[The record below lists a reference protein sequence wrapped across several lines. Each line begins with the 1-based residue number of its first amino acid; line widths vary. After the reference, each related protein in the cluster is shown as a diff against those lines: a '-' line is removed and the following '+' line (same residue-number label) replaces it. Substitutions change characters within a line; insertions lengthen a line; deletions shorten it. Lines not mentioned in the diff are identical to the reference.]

1 MSEEI
6 KRYDII
12 RVDKHC
18 PNWYQSDVDQRL
30 LCDNQNCISC
40 DGCRYGHTKQQLI
53 KIIAQILKTTLWNE
67 KIGLTYEQIAQKI
80 FEGIVNEK

>member
-1 MSEEI
+1 MCQ

-18 PNWYQSDVDQRL
+18 PNWYQKDVDQRF
-30 LCDNQNCISC
+30 LCNNQDCKSC
-40 DGCRYGHTKQQLI
+40 DGCRYGFTKEQLI
-53 KIIAQILKTTLWNE
+53 KIISQILKTTLWND